1 MKRILCIS
9 LMILLTP
16 SAYAAA
22 LPGDSADGKSLV
34 DANCMRCHDTGVYS
48 REDHRIG
55 SLEALKMQLDRCSH
69 AANTSFS
76 AIETQDIIKYLNDK
90 FYHFQ

>member
-9 LMILLTP
+9 LMVLLTP

-22 LPGDSADGKSLV
+22 LPGDSANGKSLV

-48 REDHRIG
+48 RKDQKIW
-55 SLEALKMQLDRCSH
+55 SLDALKEQLDRCSH
-69 AANTSFS
+69 AANKSFS
-76 AIETQDIIKYLNDK
+76 AIEAQNIIKYLNDQ
-90 FYHFQ
+90 FYHFH

>member
-22 LPGDSADGKSLV
+22 LPGDSAGGKRLA

-48 REDHRIG
+48 REDHKIQ
-55 SLEALKMQLDRCSH
+55 SLDALKEQLGRCSH
-69 AANTSFS
+69 AANKSFS
-76 AIETQDIIKYLNDK
+76 AIEAQNIIKYLNDQ
-90 FYHFQ
+90 FYHFH

>member
-48 REDHRIG
+48 RKDHKNSVFGCVER
-55 SLEALKMQLDRCSH
+55 
-69 AANTSFS
+69 
-76 AIETQDIIKYLNDK
+76 AIRPLQSCR
-90 FYHFQ
+90 Q